1 MCVRNTWSDGRELL
15 LLGETEGKEL
25 SLMGETEGKELSFL
39 GQTAGKEL
47 SLLGQTEGKE
57 LLLQGQAEGKEL
69 LLLGQTEG
77 NSHIGSSK
85 RGNSHFRVRHTW
97 SDGKVPPFL
106 DQTERSDQKELI
118 FLGNRLPHQTK
129 RELTHTPG
137 EANLHPKGELTLLVR
152 PKGNRNNG
160 GNRSVQVRENRGA
173 RPLGLLRK

>member
-25 SLMGETEGKELSFL
+25 SLMGQTE
-39 GQTAGKEL
+39 GKEL

-57 LLLQGQAEGKEL
+57 LLLQGQAEG
-69 LLLGQTEG
+69 
-77 NSHIGSSK
+77 NSHIGSNK

-106 DQTERSDQKELI
+106 DQTERSDRRELI

-129 RELTHTPG
+129 KELTHTPG
-137 EANLHPKGELTLLVR
+137 EANLHPKGELTLLLR
-152 PKGNRNNG
+152 PKGNQNNG
-160 GNRSVQVRENRGA
+160 GNRSVQVPPPVGVQETGFAPKIRRVS
-173 RPLGLLRK
+173 